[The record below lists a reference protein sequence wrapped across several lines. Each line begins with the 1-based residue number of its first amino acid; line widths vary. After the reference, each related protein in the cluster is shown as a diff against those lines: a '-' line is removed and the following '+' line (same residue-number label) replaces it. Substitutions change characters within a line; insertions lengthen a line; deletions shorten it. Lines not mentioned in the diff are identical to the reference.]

1 MLRRGQTM
9 AETTLKLDED
19 KAEEIA
25 HSIAEEIYQHM
36 ENDHVKDDLF
46 TWIDLALLMLAFV
59 MIAIIPVWGASFSLF
74 PNVAVKGYQIAKR
87 HKRNK
92 TTQ

>member
-1 MLRRGQTM
+1 M
-9 AETTLKLDED
+9 AETTLTLDED

-25 HSIAEEIYQHM
+25 HRIATEIYQHM
-36 ENDHVKDDLF
+36 ENDHVKDDFF
-46 TWIDLALLMLAFV
+46 TWLDLGLLMVAFV

-87 HKRNK
+87 RKRNRS
-92 TTQ
+92 Q